1 MSNTVPPSGER
12 TDKWQRALDAT
23 VSTLKTTKFWSELFI
38 MTAAVFMCAVAIHF
52 FLYPSGI
59 ITGSAT
65 GVAIVFN
72 RLMPGITTGN
82 FILIIN
88 VLLLIVAFVILGPEF
103 GAKTVYTSII
113 LGPFVDFLAD
123 VAPIEGSLFAT
134 EIAGTMYSDLWSDAL
149 WFVLIIGIAQAILF
163 SVNAST
169 GGLDIVGKIITKYTH
184 MPIGT
189 SVAIVGILSCFTA
202 LLTSSLGN
210 VLMGILVT
218 WINGLIIDYFMSK
231 MSTKI
236 RVMIVVDDPTKTKD
250 YILHTINRGV
260 TIHEVYGG
268 YTGKKKYQLETELD
282 QKDFTKLRQYLS
294 TTTENTFVTA
304 DPVSDVYGIW
314 REKPHLK
321 QLEEEAEVESTVT
334 IPNSRRIKPE

>member
-1 MSNTVPPSGER
+1 MNKTVHPSGSQAS
-12 TDKWQRALDAT
+12 KWQSALTSAIEAM
-23 VSTLKTTKFWSELFI
+23 KTTKFWSELFI

-52 FLYPSGI
+52 FLYPSGL

-65 GVAIVFN
+65 GIAIIFN
-72 RLMPGITTGN
+72 RLMPAISTGN

-88 VLLLIVAFVILGPEF
+88 GALLVVAFIILGSEF

-113 LGPFVDFLAD
+113 LGPFVDLLAA
-123 VAPIEGSLFAT
+123 VAPIEHSLFMDEVTGAL
-134 EIAGTMYSDLWSDAL
+134 IGYPWSDAL
-149 WFVLIIGIAQAILF
+149 WFVLIISIAQAVLF

-202 LLTSSLGN
+202 FLTSSIGN
-210 VLMGILVT
+210 VLLGIIVT
-218 WINGLIIDYFMSK
+218 WINGLIIDYFMNK
-231 MSTKI
+231 MSVKI

-250 YILHTINRGV
+250 YILNTINRGV

-282 QKDFTKLRQYLS
+282 QRDFTKLRQYLS
-294 TTTENTFVTA
+294 TSTENTFVTA

-321 QLEEEAEVESTVT
+321 KLEEEATPDT
-334 IPNSRRIKPE
+334 PTKPNSRRIMPE

>member
-23 VSTLKTTKFWSELFI
+23 IRTLRTSKFWSELFI

-88 VLLLIVAFVILGPEF
+88 VLLLIVAFIILGPEF

-123 VAPIEGSLFAT
+123 VAPIEGV
-134 EIAGTMYSDLWSDAL
+134 AL
-149 WFVLIIGIAQAILF
+149 CDGDSGDVVL
-163 SVNAST
+163 
-169 GGLDIVGKIITKYTH
+169 
-184 MPIGT
+184 
-189 SVAIVGILSCFTA
+189 
-202 LLTSSLGN
+202 
-210 VLMGILVT
+210 
-218 WINGLIIDYFMSK
+218 
-231 MSTKI
+231 
-236 RVMIVVDDPTKTKD
+236 
-250 YILHTINRGV
+250 
-260 TIHEVYGG
+260 
-268 YTGKKKYQLETELD
+268 
-282 QKDFTKLRQYLS
+282 
-294 TTTENTFVTA
+294 
-304 DPVSDVYGIW
+304 
-314 REKPHLK
+314 
-321 QLEEEAEVESTVT
+321 
-334 IPNSRRIKPE
+334 

>member
-1 MSNTVPPSGER
+1 MNKTKDPSDSMIG
-12 TDKWQRALDAT
+12 KWQRALSSA
-23 VSTLKTTKFWSELFI
+23 LEAMKTTKFWSELAI

-52 FLYPSGI
+52 FLYPSGL

-72 RLMPGITTGN
+72 RLMPAISVGN

-88 VLLLIVAFVILGPEF
+88 VLLLIVAFIVLGSEF

-113 LGPFVDFLAD
+113 LGPFVDFLGA
-123 VAPIEGSLFAT
+123 VAPIKDSLFAT
-134 EIAGTMYSDLWSDAL
+134 EVGGQMIQQPWFDAL
-149 WFVLIIGIAQAILF
+149 WFVLVIGIAQAILF
-163 SVNAST
+163 KVNAST
-169 GGLDIVGKIITKYTH
+169 GGLDILGKIITKYTH

-189 SVAIVGILSCFTA
+189 SVSLVGILSCFTA
-202 LLTSSLGN
+202 LLTSSIGN
-210 VLMGILVT
+210 VLMGIMVT
-218 WINGLIIDYFMSK
+218 WINGLIIDYFMNS
-231 MSTKI
+231 MTAKI
-236 RVMIVVDDPTKTKD
+236 RVMIVVDDPTKTRD
-250 YILHTINRGV
+250 FILHTINRGV

-282 QKDFTKLRQYLS
+282 QRDFTKLRQYLS
-294 TTTENTFVTA
+294 KSTEKTFVTA

-321 QLEEEAEVESTVT
+321 KLEQESDEETTV
-334 IPNSRRIKPE
+334 PNSHFIKPE

>member
-1 MSNTVPPSGER
+1 MSDSSKQSDKAESKWTRAMTTTRNTVR
-12 TDKWQRALDAT
+12 TG
-23 VSTLKTTKFWSELFI
+23 KFWKELVI
-38 MTAAVFMCAVAIHF
+38 MTLAVFMCAVGIHF
-52 FLYPSGI
+52 FLYPSGL

-65 GVAIVFN
+65 GIAIVFN
-72 RLMPGITTGN
+72 RLFPTITVGN

-88 VLLLIVAFVILGPEF
+88 ITLLIVAFLVLGPEF

-113 LGPFVDFLAD
+113 LGPFVDLLAAI
-123 VAPIEGSLFAT
+123 APISESFFTVHIGD
-134 EIAGTMYSDLWSDAL
+134 EIYLSPWNDAFC
-149 WFVLIIGIAQAILF
+149 FVLIISIAQAILF

-169 GGLDIVGKIITKYTH
+169 GGMDIIGKILTKYTH
-184 MPIGT
+184 IPIGS

-202 LLTSSLGN
+202 FLTSSVSV
-210 VLMGILVT
+210 VLISILVT
-218 WINGLIIDYFMSK
+218 WMNGLIIDYFMNK
-231 MSTKI
+231 MSVKI
-236 RVMIVVDDPTKTKD
+236 RVMIVVDDPTKTRD

-282 QKDFTKLRQYLS
+282 QNDFSKLRQYLS
-294 TTTENTFVTA
+294 KSSENTFVTA

-321 QLEEEAEVESTVT
+321 QLESESSGQTR
-334 IPNSRRIKPE
+334 IPNSRQIKPD